1 MCYTDAEYRGTWNIH
16 LDRLSVSVGI
26 NHRIGLLKRQKK
38 KPTLIRLGGW
48 ATGYFLREH
57 GLRRVPKE
65 PFFYAGLPVV
75 FRDPKIIGIAVEGE
89 DLPPRSRRSR
99 KRPD

>member
-1 MCYTDAEYRGTWNIH
+1 LNDRPFWSIH
-16 LDRLSVSVGI
+16 NDRLSVSVGI

-48 ATGYFLREH
+48 ATGYFMREH
-57 GLRRVPKE
+57 GLRAVPRE
-65 PFFYAGLPVV
+65 TFYYAGLPVV

-89 DLPPRSRRSR
+89 DLGRS
-99 KRPD
+99 